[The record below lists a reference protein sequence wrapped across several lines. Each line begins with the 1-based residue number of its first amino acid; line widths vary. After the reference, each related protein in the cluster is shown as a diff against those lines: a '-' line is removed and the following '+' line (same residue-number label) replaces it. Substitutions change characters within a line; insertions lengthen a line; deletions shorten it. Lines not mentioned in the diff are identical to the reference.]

1 MYIPRIKKK
10 YKEKIIYKLKKLIKY
25 KNIMQV
31 PKLIKI
37 VINIGISDT
46 IKNKNL
52 INYYIKN
59 LELISGQKS
68 IYRLSKKDISGF
80 KLRKGIPIGCMVTL
94 RNNIMYEFLDRLI
107 TIALPRSKDFNGIK
121 ETSFDGFGNYNLG
134 IKEHIIFP
142 EINFDKVNKIHGLN
156 ITFVTNTNK
165 DLDSKFLLMY
175 LGLPFKKNNIYG
187 KNFNKSKTN

>member
-1 MYIPRIKKK
+1 MPRLKKK
-10 YKEKIIYKLKKLIKY
+10 YKDNIIYLFLKKNKY

-37 VINIGISDT
+37 VINIGVGIAV
-46 IKNKNL
+46 KNKNI
-52 INYYIKN
+52 INNYMN
-59 LELISGQKS
+59 DLELITGQKP

-107 TIALPRSKDFNGIK
+107 TVALPRSKDFNGLK
-121 ETSFDGFGNYNLG
+121 ETSFDGYGNYNLG

-165 DLDSKFLLMY
+165 DLEAKLLLIY

-187 KNFNKSKTN
+187 KNINKI